1 MGLITTGTKVT
12 MGSGRRVHQSADST
26 LLTGPAESRPH
37 HFLDRAL
44 LGLECG
50 SFAALLLMRGPAFA
64 RRPG

>member
-26 LLTGPAESRPH
+26 LLAGPAESRPH